1 MTDNNKKTILIVSI
15 AFLLFMVV
23 KPKRKKLNA
32 QSKMSL
38 TDEEDS
44 PKDRTPMKIPTM
56 SNKSAKGNEK
66 AKQGFACLKAY
77 VEAYNNGE
85 PQSVLDELNREFA
98 KEFGCKVYR
107 RKSDRKL
114 VVTDLEGKE
123 ILVNNG

>member
-1 MTDNNKKTILIVSI
+1 MTDTNKKTILIVSI

-38 TDEEDS
+38 TDEEDA

>member
-1 MTDNNKKTILIVSI
+1 MTDTNKKTILIVSI

-38 TDEEDS
+38 TDEEDA
-44 PKDRTPMKIPTM
+44 PKDRTPMKVPTM
-56 SNKSAKGNEK
+56 SSKTAQKNPQAKN
-66 AKQGFACLKAY
+66 AFACLKGY
-77 VEAYNNGE
+77 VDAYNNGE

-123 ILVNNG
+123 IMVNNG

>member
-1 MTDNNKKTILIVSI
+1 MTDTNKKTLLIVSM
-15 AFLLFMVV
+15 AFLLFMLV
-23 KPKRKKLNA
+23 KPKRKKITAETKL
-32 QSKMSL
+32 SL

-44 PKDRTPMKIPTM
+44 PKDRTPMKVPTM
-56 SNKSAKGNEK
+56 SNKTAKANPK
-66 AKQGFACLKAY
+66 AKSAFGCLKAY
-77 VEAYNNGE
+77 IEAYNNGE

-123 ILVNNG
+123 IMVNNG